1 MSDINYEEI
10 LEKYWG
16 HNSFRGMQ
24 RDAIKAI
31 VEDKKDVFFLAP
43 TSLREKCNFSITCVM
58 SRTEQQL
65 LLVL

>member
-1 MSDINYEEI
+1 MDLINYEEI

-24 RDAIKAI
+24 REAIKAI

-43 TSLREKCNFSITCVM
+43 TSLREKCNFSITRIMFRRDNNCC
-58 SRTEQQL
+58 
-65 LLVL
+65 